1 MAKRHKY
8 IYDPTTLSYKKLEP
22 SVWKQVGNTLLFLV
36 SSALFAYLFL
46 FFSKSFLVTPKE
58 KELIREIEYLTLNYE
73 LLKNKVNGLENA
85 LLDLE
90 NRDDGIY
97 RVIFEAEPI
106 STSLRRSALAG
117 INRYKNLDGYSTSEL
132 VKETTQR
139 IDKLRKQAYIQSRSY
154 DELIEL
160 IKDKNKLL
168 ASIPAIQP
176 IANKNLTAVASGF
189 GMRIHPIY
197 KVLKMH
203 TGIDF
208 TAPVGTPIYAT
219 GDGTVIQDNGLGGS
233 GYGLY
238 VIISHGFGYHT
249 LYAHM
254 SKSLVRP
261 GQKVK
266 RGDVIGYVGSSGSST
281 GPHLHYEVIKN
292 GVKVDPVNYFF
303 NDLTPEEFELMLR
316 LARQQNQSFD

>member
-1 MAKRHKY
+1 MAKKHKY
-8 IYDPTTLSYKKLEP
+8 IYDPVTLSYKRLEP
-22 SVWKQVGNTLLFLV
+22 SIWKQVGNVLLFLL
-36 SSALFAYLFL
+36 SSGLFAFLFL
-46 FFSKSFLVTPKE
+46 FFSKSFLVTPRE
-58 KELIREIEYLTLNYE
+58 KELMREIDYLTLNYE
-73 LLKNKVNGLENA
+73 LLKNKLNTLEQA

-90 NRDDGIY
+90 NRDDNIY

-106 STSLRRSALAG
+106 PANLRRSSLAG
-117 INRYKNLDGYSTSEL
+117 INRYKNLDGYATSEL

-139 IDKLRKQAYIQSRSY
+139 LDKLRKQAYIQSRSY
-154 DELIEL
+154 DEVLDL
-160 IKDKNKLL
+160 IKNKNKLL

-219 GDGTVIQDNGLGGS
+219 GDGVVIQDNGIGGS

-254 SKSLVRP
+254 SKAIVKP

-266 RGDVIGYVGSSGSST
+266 RGDIIGYVGNTGSST

-292 GVKVDPVNYFF
+292 GIKVDPINYFF
-303 NDLTPEEFELMLR
+303 NDLTPEEFDLMLR
-316 LARQQNQSFD
+316 LARQENQSFD

>member
-1 MAKRHKY
+1 M
-8 IYDPTTLSYKKLEP
+8 
-22 SVWKQVGNTLLFLV
+22 WKQIGNTLLFLV
-36 SSALFAYLFL
+36 SSSLFAYLFL
-46 FFSKSFLVTPKE
+46 FFSKSFLVTPRE

-106 STSLRRSALAG
+106 SSSLRRSSLAG

-154 DELIEL
+154 DELLEL

-189 GMRIHPIY
+189 GMRIHPVY

-219 GDGTVIQDNGLGGS
+219 GDGTVIIDNGLGGS

-254 SKSLVRP
+254 SKVLVRP